1 MNSIEEKMI
10 RTLQKIGEDIETIS
24 LTDCDAWKKICT
36 DLERDIRDIPEDMSG
51 LLKLLGFCL
60 KGLSL
65 ISEKSVTDP
74 LSLVVAISDALFAAE
89 QYLLAG
95 PDRDLVVREAGQA
108 LGSALNN
115 AHAENEITTVINP
128 VPSEEVSILSLDDA
142 AAFLIQLESNDFSS
156 LSCLLEVLNTFAAD
170 ESYSVSSRDNILQA
184 AQKIETII
192 ETSVSDPDLTID
204 EIGKL
209 IEKAINSM
217 DENQMDEEIKTSIDS
232 ISNQA
237 KHPTA
242 ENLKTDYMPEDV
254 DLDLLDE
261 FITEGNE
268 LVLNAEDSLLSLEI
282 DPDDTDA
289 IGTVFRAFHSM
300 KGTAAFLELSLIS
313 EMGHYAES
321 LLSRVRDREIRYS
334 GGYADLALRALD
346 MFKTLISSV
355 QKALGGNPFFKP
367 EGYDELLSLLAD
379 PEKAGI
385 SDKTDGSS
393 DISLRTGDILVAQG
407 KVEREEIEKFAT
419 APDDRPIGVKL
430 IESERVSVT
439 DVAHA
444 IRTQEQMKGG
454 KQEFESSIRVSTK
467 RLDRLIDM
475 VGELVIGHS
484 MVAQDKVVV
493 NGNHHDLLK
502 KITHTNKIVRELQD
516 ISMSMRMIPLKST
529 FRKMAR
535 LVRDVARKVN
545 KNVNFITEG
554 EDTEI
559 DRNMVDIIN
568 DPLVHM
574 VRNAVDHGIEPPE
587 TRKKTGK
594 PECGTV
600 RLSAY
605 HSAGN
610 VVIEIKD
617 DGKGLDREAILAK
630 AAESGLVDDGTSLS
644 DREVFNLIFEPG
656 FSTAEAVTEVS
667 GRGVGMDVVKKNL
680 EALRGQAEI
689 QSETGKGSVFKM
701 SLPLTLAIIDGMVVR
716 VGCEKYVIPTASII
730 RSIKPEPKDLSTVL
744 NQGEILTLQGKI
756 IPLFRLDTLFDIEG
770 VEHDTRR
777 ELVVVIEDED
787 RQAGLFIDELIGR
800 QQVVIKT
807 LGETMRNIPGISG
820 GAVMPN
826 GRVGLILDVGGLVK
840 LANAENREEVSG

>member
-156 LSCLLEVLNTFAAD
+156 LSCLLEALNTFAAD

-217 DENQMDEEIKTSIDS
+217 DENQMDEEIKTPIDS

-242 ENLKTDYMPEDV
+242 ENVETDYMPEDV

-289 IGTVFRAFHSM
+289 VGTVFRAFHSM
-300 KGTAAFLELSLIS
+300 KGTAAFLDLSLIS

-334 GGYADLALRALD
+334 GGYADLSLRALD
-346 MFKTLISSV
+346 MFKVLISSV

-367 EGYDELLSLLAD
+367 EGYDELLGLLAD

-385 SDKTDGSS
+385 SDETDEST
-393 DISLRTGDILVAQG
+393 DILLRTGDILVAQG
-407 KVEREEIEKFAT
+407 KVEREQIEKLASRQ
-419 APDDRPIGVKL
+419 DDGPIGMKL
-430 IESERVSVT
+430 LESEIASVT

-444 IRTQEQMKGG
+444 LRTGEQMKGA
-454 KQEFESSIRVSTK
+454 KQEFDSSIRVNIK
-467 RLDRLIDM
+467 RLDQLIDM

-484 MVAQDKVVV
+484 MVAQDEVVV

-529 FRKMAR
+529 FRKM
-535 LVRDVARKVN
+535 D
-545 KNVNFITEG
+545 
-554 EDTEI
+554 
-559 DRNMVDIIN
+559 
-568 DPLVHM
+568 
-574 VRNAVDHGIEPPE
+574 
-587 TRKKTGK
+587 
-594 PECGTV
+594 
-600 RLSAY
+600 
-605 HSAGN
+605 
-610 VVIEIKD
+610 
-617 DGKGLDREAILAK
+617 
-630 AAESGLVDDGTSLS
+630 
-644 DREVFNLIFEPG
+644 
-656 FSTAEAVTEVS
+656 
-667 GRGVGMDVVKKNL
+667 
-680 EALRGQAEI
+680 
-689 QSETGKGSVFKM
+689 
-701 SLPLTLAIIDGMVVR
+701 
-716 VGCEKYVIPTASII
+716 
-730 RSIKPEPKDLSTVL
+730 
-744 NQGEILTLQGKI
+744 
-756 IPLFRLDTLFDIEG
+756 
-770 VEHDTRR
+770 
-777 ELVVVIEDED
+777 
-787 RQAGLFIDELIGR
+787 
-800 QQVVIKT
+800 
-807 LGETMRNIPGISG
+807 
-820 GAVMPN
+820 
-826 GRVGLILDVGGLVK
+826 
-840 LANAENREEVSG
+840 

>member
-1 MNSIEEKMI
+1 MNSIEQKMI

-24 LTDCDAWKKICT
+24 LTDCDAWKNICT

-51 LLKLLGFCL
+51 VLKLLGFCL
-60 KGLSL
+60 KGLHV
-65 ISEKSVTDP
+65 ISEKSVTDS
-74 LSLVVAISDALFAAE
+74 LSLVVAISDALSASE
-89 QYLLAG
+89 QYLLNN
-95 PDRDLVVREAGQA
+95 PNRDLLVREAGQA
-108 LGSALNN
+108 LGNVLNN
-115 AHAENEITTVINP
+115 ANGEGDVTTAVNP
-128 VPSEEVSILSLDDA
+128 VHSEEFSSLSLDDA
-142 AAFLIQLESNDFSS
+142 AALLIQLEPNDCSG
-156 LSCLLEVLNTFAAD
+156 LSCLLEMLNTFAAD
-170 ESYSVSSRDNILQA
+170 ESYPVSSRENIVHA
-184 AQKIETII
+184 AQKIQKITEAN
-192 ETSVSDPDLTID
+192 VSDPNLTFD
-204 EIGKL
+204 EVGKL
-209 IEKAINSM
+209 IEKAINAM
-217 DENQMDEEIKTSIDS
+217 DEIGSDEEIKTPVGS
-232 ISNQA
+232 ISEQDDKPA
-237 KHPTA
+237 A
-242 ENLKTDYMPEDV
+242 ENLKADYMPEDV

-268 LVLNAEDSLLSLEI
+268 LVLNAEDALLSLEI

-289 IGTVFRAFHSM
+289 IGTVFRAFHSI
-300 KGTAAFLELSLIS
+300 KGTSAFLDLSLIS

-346 MFKTLISSV
+346 MFKILISSV

-367 EGYDELLSLLAD
+367 EGYDELLGLLAD

-385 SDKTDGSS
+385 SDETDEST
-393 DISLRTGDILVAQG
+393 DILLRTGDILVAQG
-407 KVEREEIEKFAT
+407 KVEREEIEKLASRQ
-419 APDDRPIGVKL
+419 DDGPIGMKL
-430 IESERVSVT
+430 VESEIASVT

-444 IRTQEQMKGG
+444 LRTGEQMKGA
-454 KQEFESSIRVSTK
+454 KQEVESSIRVNIK
-467 RLDRLIDM
+467 RLDQLIDM
-475 VGELVIGHS
+475 VGELVIAHS
-484 MVAQDKVVV
+484 MVAQDEVVV

-594 PECGTV
+594 SQYGTV
-600 RLSAY
+600 KLSAY

-617 DGKGLDREAILAK
+617 DGKGLDREAILVK
-630 AAESGLVDDGTSLS
+630 ARERGLVSDGTSLS

-656 FSTAEAVTEVS
+656 FSTAETVTELS

-689 QSETGKGSVFKM
+689 QSEAGKGSVFKM
-701 SLPLTLAIIDGMVVR
+701 SLPLTLAIIDGMVIR

-730 RSIKPEPKDLSTVL
+730 RSIKPDPKDLSTVL

-756 IPLFRLDTLFDIEG
+756 IPLFRLDALFGIEG
-770 VEHDTRR
+770 AEQDASKA
-777 ELVVVIEDED
+777 LVVVIEDED

-807 LGETMRNIPGISG
+807 LGETMRDIPGISG

-826 GRVGLILDVGGLVK
+826 GRVGLILDAGGLVK
-840 LANAENREEVSG
+840 LVNVENREEVSG